1 MMPMLGMADNSMNKI
16 QLYPS
21 SMLPPGF
28 VYPKALAAMAELN
41 NFPDIYPWW
50 FIDGASDFG
59 KGLYERRHRDG
70 RNLIPFSKVDG
81 DLDDIACFDG
91 NDLSGDPAVLMLILD
106 ESNRNYSF
114 QNFDAWLNFA
124 TEYSTNLR
132 EFLRKNNLY

>member
-1 MMPMLGMADNSMNKI
+1 MDKI
-16 QLYPS
+16 RLYPP
-21 SMLPPGF
+21 SMLPQGF

-50 FIDGASDFG
+50 FIDSTSEFG
-59 KGLYERRHRDG
+59 KLAYECRHHDG

-114 QNFDAWLNFA
+114 HNFDAWLHFA

-132 EFLRKNNLY
+132 EFLHKNNLY